1 MQFHF
6 APKAD
11 PSAAQALP
19 EIKLFKD
26 DKFNGDCLTCYGD
39 TPYVGNDWN
48 DTCSSIIVVNG
59 FWQCYNDASFQNP
72 TGGPIGPGGYP
83 VLADV
88 GIGNDVISSVKF
100 LHY

>member
-1 MQFHF
+1 MQFHI
-6 APKAD
+6 APKAEV
-11 PSAAQALP
+11 PNAQALP

-72 TGGPIGPGGYP
+72 SGPVIGPGGYP
-83 VLADV
+83 VLADWN
-88 GIGNDVISSVKF
+88 IGNDVISSVKF
-100 LHY
+100 IHY